1 MPVFSGRLVLV
12 VGPSGAGKDS
22 VLRGAAAELA
32 GDPRFV
38 FPRRV
43 VTRQAAADA
52 EDHDTMGEA
61 DFEQAVAGGAF
72 ALWWRAHGL
81 AYGIGRE
88 IENHLEAGRVVAL
101 NVSRAVLAEAV
112 DRFPHVTIAEVTVPL
127 ELCVQRIMARKRESA
142 EEALR
147 RVARAFPAFPAG
159 VPVVQIDNS
168 GEMRRAVI
176 EFRALL
182 EKLEKH
188 ATSHPGRHPF
198 DREDEQEDGDD
209 DGRRLVVVE

>member
-1 MPVFSGRLVLV
+1 MPAFSGRLVLV

-22 VLRGAAAELA
+22 VLRGAAVELA

-43 VTRQAAADA
+43 VTRRAEAGA

-88 IENHLEAGRVVAL
+88 IENHLAVGRVVAL

-112 DRFPHVTIAEVTVPL
+112 DRFPHVTIAEVTAPP

-142 EEALR
+142 EEAPR
-147 RVARAFPAFPAG
+147 RVAHAFPAFPAG
-159 VPVVQIDNS
+159 VPAVQIDNS
-168 GEMRRAVI
+168 GKLRRAVVA
-176 EFRALL
+176 FRALL
-182 EKLEKH
+182 EKLEH
-188 ATSHPGRHPF
+188 AASHPGRHPL
-198 DREDEQEDGDD
+198 DCEDEQEDGDD